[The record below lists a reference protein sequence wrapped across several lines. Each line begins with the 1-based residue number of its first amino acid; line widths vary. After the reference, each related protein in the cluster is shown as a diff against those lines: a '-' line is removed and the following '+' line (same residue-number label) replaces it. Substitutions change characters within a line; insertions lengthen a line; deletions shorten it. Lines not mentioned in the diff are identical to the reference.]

1 MALEVNARPI
11 QDGLVVNIDPYD
23 RRNGDTG
30 CGGGA
35 FTGHTQG
42 QINTVNGNV
51 STYLNATRL
60 DHPNLYPITVWTNT
74 YPEGNYGA
82 YGLFN
87 AWNTNSG
94 QVYSFTRA
102 LHFYVYVP
110 GEGWL
115 GSSYFNG
122 SRTSGYC
129 YDNYSSNATTE
140 NPKFVADY
148 YRIKA
153 AFPKATYVLV
163 GGHAADQYSQEM
175 TEIMV
180 DLGAPSSVLGWDPSP
195 GRPEFVLVG
204 QPGLGAGNAFGWSYE
219 NENANRATLNMMLP
233 ATVGG
238 DLLFDGTSDYMVVSD
253 PGVGSSNWT
262 IELVVKPTSTSNSP
276 MLVTPNSNGIDQFVR
291 LGSDNS
297 FSVTVCEAADT
308 GGRNIYTPANTVPNG
323 QYTHCTAVNDGRY
336 IKLYINGVL
345 SATLDDIDRIQAGW
359 TGAWYISQRG
369 NSTYYYNG
377 KIGLLRVYREAL
389 NANNV
394 LNNFNAV
401 KSRFGI

>member
-1 MALEVNARPI
+1 MGLTVNSRPS
-11 QDGLVVNIDPYD
+11 QEGLVVNIDPYD

-35 FTGHTQG
+35 FTGHSEG
-42 QINTVNGNV
+42 QINTVDGTV
-51 STYLNATRL
+51 IPYLNAVRL
-60 DHPNLYPITVWTNT
+60 DHPNLYPTTIWTNT

-82 YGLFN
+82 YGLYN
-87 AWNTNSG
+87 AWNSNTN
-94 QVYSFTRA
+94 QVYGFTRA

-115 GSSYFNG
+115 SSHYFNG
-122 SRTSGYC
+122 SRTSGHC

-153 AFPKATYVLV
+153 AYPKATYVLV

-204 QPGLGAGNAFGWSYE
+204 QPDLGAGNAFGWSLE
-219 NENANRATLNMMLP
+219 NENPQRATLNMMLP
-233 ATVGG
+233 ATIGG
-238 DLLFDGTSDYMVVSD
+238 DLLFDGTSDYLSIPNPWVASNNFTVEMV
-253 PGVGSSNWT
+253 
-262 IELVVKPTSTSNSP
+262 LKPTSASNNP
-276 MLVTPNSNGIDQFVR
+276 MLVTPNSNGIDQFLRVF
-291 LGSDNS
+291 SDNS
-297 FSVTVCEAADT
+297 IRMTVCVAADST
-308 GGRNIYTPANTVPNG
+308 STTVASPANTVPNG
-323 QYTHCTAVNDGRY
+323 QYTHCTFTASGNK
-336 IKLYINGVL
+336 IKVYINGQL
-345 SATLDDIDRIQAGW
+345 SNTNTVTHTIAGW
-359 TGAWYISQRG
+359 TGNWVIGQRG

-377 KIGLLRVYREAL
+377 RIGLFRVYNGAL
-389 NANNV
+389 SDAQV
-394 LNNFNAV
+394 ADNFNSV
-401 KSRFGI
+401 RGRFGL